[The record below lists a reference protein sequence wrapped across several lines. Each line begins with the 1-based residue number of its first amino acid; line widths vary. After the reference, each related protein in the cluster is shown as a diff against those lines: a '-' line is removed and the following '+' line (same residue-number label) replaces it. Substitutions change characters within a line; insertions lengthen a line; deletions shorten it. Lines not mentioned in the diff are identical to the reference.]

1 MHAKAALPNKEGK
14 KLTGKQLLNVI
25 NKEVHKD
32 ATIVTEEFIGYKIL
46 DKKERIHLTIGHSK
60 EYVKGDIHTNIIEGF
75 WSLFKRGI
83 VGSYHHIST

>member
-46 DKKERIHLTIGHSK
+46 DKKK
-60 EYVKGDIHTNIIEGF
+60 EFI
-75 WSLFKRGI
+75 
-83 VGSYHHIST
+83 